1 MEKRQGMLAVMHL
14 CNVIYYVKMPERDPI
29 SGITCNNWRLLDPA
43 VPQRSPDMAY
53 SASLSHVTDSPCMKQ
68 PGSEGV

>member
-43 VPQRSPDMAY
+43 VP
-53 SASLSHVTDSPCMKQ
+53 
-68 PGSEGV
+68 